1 MANIVPV
8 SSALRELLCPK
19 LEAKAPKKLVFLFL
33 KIPPQEEMP
42 GLPIEAPSMLH
53 LIQLKI
59 GGCHT
64 TSIILGALGGMRKT
78 LNALRI
84 VKSIIEEVAW
94 KLL

>member
-1 MANIVPV
+1 
-8 SSALRELLCPK
+8 
-19 LEAKAPKKLVFLFL
+19 
-33 KIPPQEEMP
+33 MP

-59 GGCHT
+59 GGCHV
-64 TSIILGALGGMRKT
+64 TSIILGELGGMRKT
-78 LNALRI
+78 LNDLRI